1 MAEHIHRLAALGSIA
16 HGAQDFRVPCLGGGV
31 AADIHHARWLS
42 HGDGAQQA
50 VLGDLEQREEQAE
63 REVLRG
69 EYRAAVR
76 ENLRAALDNTY
87 IMDEKGNKR
96 PLKKKSGK

>member
-1 MAEHIHRLAALGSIA
+1 MEQHKIDRINHLARKA
-16 HGAQDFRVPCLGGGV
+16 
-31 AADIHHARWLS
+31 
-42 HGDGAQQA
+42 
-50 VLGDLEQREEQAE
+50 REEGLSEEEAAE

-76 ENLRAALDNTY
+76 ENLRAALDNTD

>member
-1 MAEHIHRLAALGSIA
+1 MEQHKIDRINHLARKA
-16 HGAQDFRVPCLGGGV
+16 
-31 AADIHHARWLS
+31 
-42 HGDGAQQA
+42 
-50 VLGDLEQREEQAE
+50 REEGLSEEEAAE

-87 IMDEKGNKR
+87 SMDEKGNKR
-96 PLKKKSGK
+96 PLKKKNGK

>member
-1 MAEHIHRLAALGSIA
+1 MEQHKIDRINHLARKA
-16 HGAQDFRVPCLGGGV
+16 
-31 AADIHHARWLS
+31 
-42 HGDGAQQA
+42 
-50 VLGDLEQREEQAE
+50 REEGLSEEEAAE

-69 EYRAAVR
+69 EYRATVR

>member
-1 MAEHIHRLAALGSIA
+1 MEQHKIDRINHLARKA
-16 HGAQDFRVPCLGGGV
+16 
-31 AADIHHARWLS
+31 
-42 HGDGAQQA
+42 
-50 VLGDLEQREEQAE
+50 REEGLSEEEAAE

-76 ENLRAALDNTY
+76 ENLRVALDNTY

>member
-1 MAEHIHRLAALGSIA
+1 MEQHKIDRINHLARKA
-16 HGAQDFRVPCLGGGV
+16 
-31 AADIHHARWLS
+31 
-42 HGDGAQQA
+42 
-50 VLGDLEQREEQAE
+50 REEGLSEEEAAE

-76 ENLRAALDNTY
+76 ETLRAALDNTY

>member
-1 MAEHIHRLAALGSIA
+1 MEQYKIDRINHLARKA
-16 HGAQDFRVPCLGGGV
+16 
-31 AADIHHARWLS
+31 
-42 HGDGAQQA
+42 
-50 VLGDLEQREEQAE
+50 REEGLSEEEAAE

-96 PLKKKSGK
+96 PLKKKTGK

>member
-1 MAEHIHRLAALGSIA
+1 MEQHKIDRINHLARKA
-16 HGAQDFRVPCLGGGV
+16 
-31 AADIHHARWLS
+31 
-42 HGDGAQQA
+42 
-50 VLGDLEQREEQAE
+50 REEGLSEAEAAE
-63 REVLRG
+63 REVRRG

-96 PLKKKSGK
+96 PLKKKTGK

>member
-1 MAEHIHRLAALGSIA
+1 MEQHKIDRINHLARKA
-16 HGAQDFRVPCLGGGV
+16 
-31 AADIHHARWLS
+31 
-42 HGDGAQQA
+42 
-50 VLGDLEQREEQAE
+50 REEGLSEEEAAE

-96 PLKKKSGK
+96 PLKKKTGKKRDRL

>member
-1 MAEHIHRLAALGSIA
+1 MEQHKIDRINHLARKA
-16 HGAQDFRVPCLGGGV
+16 
-31 AADIHHARWLS
+31 
-42 HGDGAQQA
+42 
-50 VLGDLEQREEQAE
+50 REEGLSEEEAAE

-87 IMDEKGNKR
+87 IMDEKGNKC

>member
-1 MAEHIHRLAALGSIA
+1 MEQHKIDRINHLARKA
-16 HGAQDFRVPCLGGGV
+16 
-31 AADIHHARWLS
+31 
-42 HGDGAQQA
+42 
-50 VLGDLEQREEQAE
+50 REEGLSEEEAAE

-96 PLKKKSGK
+96 PLKKKNGK

>member
-1 MAEHIHRLAALGSIA
+1 MEQHKIDRINHLARKA
-16 HGAQDFRVPCLGGGV
+16 
-31 AADIHHARWLS
+31 
-42 HGDGAQQA
+42 
-50 VLGDLEQREEQAE
+50 REEGLSEAEAAE

>member
-1 MAEHIHRLAALGSIA
+1 MEQHKIDRINHLARKA
-16 HGAQDFRVPCLGGGV
+16 
-31 AADIHHARWLS
+31 
-42 HGDGAQQA
+42 
-50 VLGDLEQREEQAE
+50 REEGLSEEEAAE
-63 REVLRG
+63 REALRG

-96 PLKKKSGK
+96 PLKKKTGK

>member
-1 MAEHIHRLAALGSIA
+1 MEQHKIDRINHLARKA
-16 HGAQDFRVPCLGGGV
+16 
-31 AADIHHARWLS
+31 
-42 HGDGAQQA
+42 
-50 VLGDLEQREEQAE
+50 REEGLSEEEAAE

-76 ENLRAALDNTY
+76 ENLRAALGNTY

-96 PLKKKSGK
+96 PLKKKNGK

>member
-1 MAEHIHRLAALGSIA
+1 MEQHKIDRINHLARKA
-16 HGAQDFRVPCLGGGV
+16 
-31 AADIHHARWLS
+31 
-42 HGDGAQQA
+42 
-50 VLGDLEQREEQAE
+50 REEGLSEEEAAE
-63 REVLRG
+63 REALRG